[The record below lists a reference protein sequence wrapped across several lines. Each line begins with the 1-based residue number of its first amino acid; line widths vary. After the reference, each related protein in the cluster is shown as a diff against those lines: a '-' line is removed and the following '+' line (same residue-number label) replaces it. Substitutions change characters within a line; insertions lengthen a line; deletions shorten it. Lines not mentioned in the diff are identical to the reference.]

1 MKISAALKARLADI
15 EMIVFDV
22 DGVLTEGGIFYVD
35 TGAEGKMFDV
45 KDGLGI
51 RVARIADLKT
61 AIMTGRSSRFV
72 ERRARDL
79 RILDVLERVADKLSA
94 LRRLADEKGIALERI
109 AFMGDDLNDREAMR
123 AAGVSI
129 APADAVAEIKE
140 IADLVTDA
148 PGGKGAARQAVEA
161 VLKAQD
167 RWEKAVDD
175 YLAGLA
181 DRMACRTP
189 PARRGSTAAWCRPAG
204 SAP

>member
-1 MKISAALKARLADI
+1 MKVTEALKARLAGV
-15 EMIVFDV
+15 ELMVFDV

-51 RVARIADLKT
+51 RVADSAGLKT
-61 AIMTGRSSRFV
+61 AVMTARSSRVV

-79 RILDVLERVADKLSA
+79 RMLDVLERVADKAAA
-94 LRRLADEKGIALERI
+94 LRRLADEKGISLARV

-123 AAGVSI
+123 TAGVSF
-129 APADAVAEIKE
+129 APADAVPEIKE
-140 IADLVTDA
+140 IADIVTDA
-148 PGGKGAARQAVEA
+148 PGGRGAARQAVEA

-181 DRMACRTP
+181 ERDRSRRT
-189 PARRGSTAAWCRPAG
+189 AEGK
-204 SAP
+204 

>member
-1 MKISAALKARLADI
+1 MRVTGALEARLAGI
-15 EMIVFDV
+15 TMMVFDV
-22 DGVLTEGGIFYVD
+22 DGVLTDGGIFYVD

-51 RVARIADLKT
+51 RVAGTAGLT
-61 AIMTGRSSRFV
+61 VAIMTARSSRVV

-79 RILDVLERVADKLSA
+79 RILDVIERVGDKAAA
-94 LRRLADEKGIALERI
+94 LRRLAESKGIPLERV

-123 AAGVSI
+123 AAGVSF
-129 APADAVAEIKE
+129 APADAAPEIRD

-148 PGGKGAARQAVEA
+148 PGGRGAVRQAVEA

-167 RWEKAVDD
+167 RWESAVDD

-181 DRMACRTP
+181 ERDRS
-189 PARRGSTAAWCRPAG
+189 RREVEGE
-204 SAP
+204 

>member
-1 MKISAALKARLADI
+1 MKVTGALRARLAEI
-15 EMIVFDV
+15 EMMVFDV

-51 RVARIADLKT
+51 RVAGSAGLKT
-61 AIMTGRSSRFV
+61 AIMTGRSSRVV

-79 RILDVLERVADKLSA
+79 RMLDVLERVADKAAA
-94 LRRLADEKGIALERI
+94 LRRLADEKGMSLAHI
-109 AFMGDDLNDREAMR
+109 AFMGDDLNDREAIR
-123 AAGVSI
+123 AAGVSF
-129 APADAVAEIKE
+129 APADAAPEIKE

-181 DRMACRTP
+181 ERDRSRRT
-189 PARRGSTAAWCRPAG
+189 AEGK
-204 SAP
+204 

>member
-1 MKISAALKARLADI
+1 MKVTGELQARLAEI
-15 EMIVFDV
+15 EMMVFDV

-51 RVARIADLKT
+51 RVADSAGLKT
-61 AIMTGRSSRFV
+61 AIMTGRASRVV

-79 RILDVLERVADKLSA
+79 RMLDVLERVADKAAA
-94 LRRLADEKGIALERI
+94 LRRLADEKGMSLARI

-123 AAGVSI
+123 TAGVSF
-129 APADAVAEIKE
+129 APADAVPEIKE

-175 YLAGLA
+175 YLAELVER
-181 DRMACRTP
+181 DRSRRT
-189 PARRGSTAAWCRPAG
+189 AEGK
-204 SAP
+204 

>member
-1 MKISAALKARLADI
+1 MKVTGELQARLAEV
-15 EMIVFDV
+15 EMMVFDV

-51 RVARIADLKT
+51 RVAGSAGLKT
-61 AIMTGRSSRFV
+61 AIMTGRSSRVV

-79 RILDVLERVADKLSA
+79 RMLDVLQRVADKAAA
-94 LRRLADEKGIALERI
+94 LRRLAEEKRMSLARI

-129 APADAVAEIKE
+129 APADAVPEIKE

-148 PGGKGAARQAVEA
+148 RGGKGAARQAVEA
-161 VLKAQD
+161 VLKAQG

-175 YLAGLA
+175 YLASLVER
-181 DRMACRTP
+181 DRS
-189 PARRGSTAAWCRPAG
+189 RRAEGK
-204 SAP
+204 

>member
-1 MKISAALKARLADI
+1 MKISTALSARLAGV

-51 RVARIADLKT
+51 RVAGTAGLKT
-61 AIMTGRSSRFV
+61 AIMTGRASRVV

-79 RILDVLERVADKLSA
+79 RILDVVERVADKASA
-94 LRRLADEKGIALERI
+94 LRRLAGEKGIPLERVL
-109 AFMGDDLNDREAMR
+109 FMGDDLNDREAMR

-129 APADAVAEIKE
+129 APADAAAEIKE

-148 PGGKGAARQAVEA
+148 PGGRGAAREAVEA
-161 VLKAQD
+161 VLKAQG

-175 YLAGLA
+175 YLAGLVER
-181 DRMACRTP
+181 DHS
-189 PARRGSTAAWCRPAG
+189 RRAAEG
-204 SAP
+204 K

>member
-1 MKISAALKARLADI
+1 MKVTGELQARLAEV
-15 EMIVFDV
+15 EMMVFDV

-35 TGAEGKMFDV
+35 TGTEGKMFNV

-51 RVARIADLKT
+51 RVAGSAGLKT
-61 AIMTGRSSRFV
+61 AIMTGRSSRVV

-79 RILDVLERVADKLSA
+79 RILDVLQRVADKKAGLQ
-94 LRRLADEKGIALERI
+94 RLAEEKGMSLARI

-129 APADAVAEIKE
+129 APADAAPEIRE

-148 PGGKGAARQAVEA
+148 RGGKGAARQAVEA
-161 VLKAQD
+161 VLKAQG

-175 YLAGLA
+175 YLASLVER
-181 DRMACRTP
+181 DRS
-189 PARRGSTAAWCRPAG
+189 RRAEGK
-204 SAP
+204 

>member
-1 MKISAALKARLADI
+1 MKTSAALSARLAGV

-22 DGVLTEGGIFYVD
+22 DGVLTEGGIFYAD

-51 RVARIADLKT
+51 RVASAAGLKT
-61 AIMTGRSSRFV
+61 AIMTGRASRVV

-79 RILDVLERVADKLSA
+79 RILDVLERVADKVSA
-94 LRRLADEKGIALERI
+94 LRRLADEKGIPLERI

-148 PGGKGAARQAVEA
+148 PGGRGAARQAVEA

-181 DRMACRTP
+181 ERDRS
-189 PARRGSTAAWCRPAG
+189 RRAAEG
-204 SAP
+204 K